1 MNEAGINLKF
11 GQVLKDIR
19 NNRCLSVRQFA
30 LKCGVSA
37 IYISDLENNNRKVT
51 MSVINK
57 ICNNICLTE
66 QEHQTIMYAFSHDRI
81 DIPVELL
88 YYLINNDLI
97 DSLQTIKEIDEKGV
111 NIKKLALKL
120 ESDKKKI

>member
-1 MNEAGINLKF
+1 MNNAGKNLKF
-11 GQVLKDIR
+11 GQVLRDIR
-19 NNRCLSVRQFA
+19 NNRGLSVRQFA

-37 IYISDLENNNRKVT
+37 IYISDLENNNRKST

-66 QEHQTIMYAFSHDRI
+66 QELQSMMDAFTRDRL

-88 YYLINNDLI
+88 YYLIDNDLI
-97 DSLQTIKEIDEKGV
+97 ESLQTIKESDKKGV

-120 ESDKKKI
+120 KFDKK